1 MIHAYLL
8 DTNIASY
15 VIKGNIPCVRE
26 RLVSVPMSSVA
37 ISSITQAELL
47 YGLAK
52 CGRPEGLARRI
63 HEFLVRVDV
72 LPWDQKVSSVYGDLR
87 AACEADGLNLGALD
101 MMIAAHAVAVDA
113 ILITRDQSFARVPKG
128 LKREDWTI
136 PISQP

>member
-1 MIHAYLL
+1 MIRAYLL

-26 RLVSVPMSSVA
+26 RLASVPMSGVA

-72 LPWDQKVSSVYGDLR
+72 LPWDEKAASVYGDLR
-87 AACEADGLNLGALD
+87 AACEIDGSSLGTLD
-101 MMIAAHAVAVDA
+101 MMIASHAVAVDA
-113 ILITRDQSFARVPKG
+113 VLVTRDQAFARVSKG

-136 PISQP
+136 PIP